1 MSSLDDVVNV
11 VAGGVVGCVVDG
23 KVVVGGRVVVGGG
36 GLLSSGSV

>member
-23 KVVVGGRVVVGGG
+23 KVVVGGG
-36 GLLSSGSV
+36 GLHSSGSV